1 MFKPCYK
8 QSTSANKIKFK
19 PSDMCQTLS
28 LAFSAISSFSQF
40 LSHEANMVASYHVV
54 LMYLLAMLCLD
65 NYKQCCMQ
73 LLKVLHKWCNMD
85 VLRVLLIYPHSPLGA
100 TRLQEVIYISV
111 KPLAAVLQY
120 TNVCMYVRMC
130 SCVCLYV

>member
-19 PSDMCQTLS
+19 PFDMCQTLS

-85 VLRVLLIYPHSPLGA
+85 VLRVLLIYPYSPLGA
-100 TRLQEVIYISV
+100 THLWEFIHLSV
-111 KPLAAVLQY
+111 KPLAAVLHY
-120 TNVCMYVRMC
+120 TNVCMYVC
-130 SCVCLYV
+130 TYV